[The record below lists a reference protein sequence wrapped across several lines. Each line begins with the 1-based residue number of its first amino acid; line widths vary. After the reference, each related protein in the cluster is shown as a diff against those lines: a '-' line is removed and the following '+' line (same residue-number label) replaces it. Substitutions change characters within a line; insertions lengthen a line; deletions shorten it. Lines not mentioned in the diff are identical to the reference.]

1 MIKSVPLRVYLAE
14 KLKHYVQFTPQQV
27 NELEQETLCVV
38 TIAMICSTVASL
50 WKSQY
55 FQRAIYNPVEDLW

>member
-14 KLKHYVQFTPQQV
+14 KLKHVQFTPQQV

-38 TIAMICSTVASL
+38 TIAMICSTLASL
-50 WKSQY
+50 
-55 FQRAIYNPVEDLW
+55 

>member
-14 KLKHYVQFTPQQV
+14 KLKHYVQFTPQQL

-38 TIAMICSTVASL
+38 TIAMICSTLASL
-50 WKSQY
+50 
-55 FQRAIYNPVEDLW
+55 